1 MPYPLLGHLPRFTDV
16 PDREGTCERI
26 AYKGTRPE
34 IGFHHTAGPSEEELD
49 DMEMA
54 FLEDMY
60 ELMQAS
66 HFRLLSEEDWD
77 TAQDEQ
83 FTVSL
88 SFSDPHQLILSFFPS
103 HPRVQSRY
111 PAWYS
116 RLRVWHTSLPASLG

>member
-1 MPYPLLGHLPRFTDV
+1 
-16 PDREGTCERI
+16 
-26 AYKGTRPE
+26 
-34 IGFHHTAGPSEEELD
+34 
-49 DMEMA
+49 MEMN

-88 SFSDPHQLILSFFPS
+88 FQI
-103 HPRVQSRY
+103 
-111 PAWYS
+111 
-116 RLRVWHTSLPASLG
+116 PAS